1 MPAIRT
7 KTDAN
12 ADLHPASTSTDGKP
26 ASYDARLASS
36 CVQCRARKIKCT
48 SDKPLCA
55 NCIQSGQQCEY
66 RHRLKPGLKQGVGS
80 ELLQRVSVLEEVLAT
95 VNSRMADFST
105 RLDRFDKL
113 QHPSR
118 ADMALGPGSSGSA
131 SANMQYAAASS
142 KTPASAASATS
153 TGSVASINSTELM
166 PPPLPSHYSHHG
178 AHYGLDED
186 LTKHRSLGTASV
198 SKEDPLAGKSGLLE
212 ANSKSVPDDLPP
224 YDLLLTLLDLFFVHV
239 APWTP
244 FVRRDVGEAL
254 RTASNNDH
262 EWPIL
267 IYGIVVASLRFSFD
281 PRWNDIESKDVY
293 RERAKRR
300 VIMHSMSSTSVASI
314 EALMLVAL
322 DDVGANTTPAAWG
335 ALALTTRSAVHMSLH
350 KEEMNAFRPSD
361 VRGVSPMQ
369 LLNRSTSHA
378 EAEERRRL
386 FWSIFVLDR
395 WSATATGWDLAFADE
410 HISRQLPCIDS
421 EWLTSSLRPTRLFV
435 SPHQQLRSQSTQEE
449 PKNADVELIALI
461 EVTDLLGKLHQLH
474 RERLDDVQKFREG
487 TEAALPIS
495 LRMAS
500 QSNTHPRPILIQALY
515 WATVIKLQ
523 SLVAYPL
530 APNLAPDPQ
539 AGEKAHEAAK
549 QISYLARASTVSSA
563 YLSWT
568 FFVGAR
574 MMLLRAYRRNEM
586 IDPAIQDTLRGL
598 REAATYFDL
607 AEFS

>member
-1 MPAIRT
+1 MPAIRA

-12 ADLHPASTSTDGKP
+12 AKASTTDGNT
-26 ASYDARLASS
+26 AGYDGRLASS
-36 CVQCRARKIKCT
+36 CVQCRTRKIKCT
-48 SDKPLCA
+48 SDKPICA

-66 RHRLKPGLKQGVGS
+66 
-80 ELLQRVSVLEEVLAT
+80 SVLEEALAM

-105 RLDRFDKL
+105 RLDCFDDPGEPRHGS
-113 QHPSR
+113 Q
-118 ADMALGPGSSGSA
+118 AGIVAGPGSVGSA
-131 SANMQYAAASS
+131 SATAVFAAASAT
-142 KTPASAASATS
+142 TPASAASATPA
-153 TGSVASINSTELM
+153 GSVASINSTELM
-166 PPPLPSHYSHHG
+166 PPPLSSNYSHHEVQ
-178 AHYGLDED
+178 YEYTED
-186 LTKHRSLGTASV
+186 PTNHRLLGTADTLKPDS
-198 SKEDPLAGKSGLLE
+198 LSGFPE
-212 ANSKSVPDDLPP
+212 ASSVPNDLPP
-224 YDLLLTLLDLFFVHV
+224 HDLLLTLLDLFFIHV

-244 FVRRDVGEAL
+244 FVRRDISEAL
-254 RTASNNDH
+254 RTASKNEN

-281 PRWNDIESKDVY
+281 PRWNNLESKEVY
-293 RERAKRR
+293 RERAKRK
-300 VIMHSMSSTSVASI
+300 VVMYSMGSTSVASI

-335 ALALTTRSAVHMSLH
+335 ALALTTRSAAHMSLH
-350 KEEMNAFRPSD
+350 KEEMNALRPSD
-361 VRGVSPMQ
+361 ARGVSPMQ

-386 FWSIFVLDR
+386 FWAIFVLDR
-395 WSATATGWDLAFADE
+395 WSATATGWDLAFADD

-421 EWLTSSLRPTRLFV
+421 EWLTNGVPSTRLFV
-435 SPHQQLRSQSTQEE
+435 SPHQQLGFRSTYGEMG
-449 PKNADVELIALI
+449 NADVELVALI
-461 EVTDLLGKLHQLH
+461 EVTDLLGKVHQLH

-487 TEAALPIS
+487 TEAMDQTLSHWFSSLPLAL
-495 LRMAS
+495 RTV
-500 QSNTHPRPILIQALY
+500 NTADTRPRAILVQALY

-523 SLVAYPL
+523 SLLAYPL
-530 APNLAPDPQ
+530 APNLAPDPH

-586 IDPAIQDTLRGL
+586 IDPAIHDTLRGL

-607 AEFS
+607 AG